1 MNSPKKIIVIG
12 GGAAGFFFAINCAEK
27 NPNYDITILEKSPKI
42 LEKVRIS
49 GGGRCNVTHA
59 CFDPRALVKFYPR
72 GEKELLGPFHHFS
85 PKQTIEWFEK
95 RGVKLKTEADGRM
108 FPTTDNSETII
119 DCFLSETK
127 RLGVKIKTLI
137 GVENLIPTENNQWQ
151 IVTNRDE
158 SIVADAVFI
167 ASGSA
172 TRMWGILEKLNYKIE
187 PPVPSLF
194 TFNIKDERI
203 KDLMGVSVNN
213 AEVKVAGSKL
223 TAQGPLLITH
233 WGMSGPAILKLSA
246 WGACELHKQ
255 QHQFQIL
262 VKWASDFDLPKMIAE
277 LKNYKQENPKR
288 MVASNNLFQI
298 PMRLWKSLILYCAI
312 SETENWA
319 TISSQKLDTLAK
331 ELTQGLYT
339 VKGKSTNKEEFVTC
353 GGVALNQIDF
363 KSMQSKLHP
372 NLFLGGEVLN
382 IDAVTGGFNFQ
393 AAWTEAWIASQNL

>member
-127 RLGVKIKTLI
+127 RLGIKIKTLI

-172 TRMWGILEKLNYKIE
+172 TRMWNILEKLNYKIE

-319 TISSQKLDTLAK
+319 TVSSQKLDALAK

-372 NLFLGGEVLN
+372 NLFFGGEVLN

>member
-1 MNSPKKIIVIG
+1 
-12 GGAAGFFFAINCAEK
+12 
-27 NPNYDITILEKSPKI
+27 
-42 LEKVRIS
+42 
-49 GGGRCNVTHA
+49 
-59 CFDPRALVKFYPR
+59 VKFYPR
-72 GEKELLGPFHHFS
+72 GEKELLSPFHHFS

-127 RLGVKIKTLI
+127 RLGIKTKTLI

-158 SIVADAVFI
+158 SIIADAVFI

-172 TRMWGILEKLNYKIE
+172 ARMWDILEKLNYKIE

-288 MVASNNLFQI
+288 IVASNNLFQI
-298 PMRLWKSLILYCAI
+298 PMRLWKSLVQYAAI

-319 TISSQKLDTLAK
+319 TISSQKLDALAK
-331 ELTQGLYT
+331 ELTQGIYS

-363 KSMQSKLHP
+363 KTMQSKLHP
-372 NLFLGGEVLN
+372 NLFFGGEVLN
-382 IDAVTGGFNFQ
+382 IDAITGGFNFQ
-393 AAWTEAWIASQNL
+393 VAWTEAWIASQNL

>member
-27 NPNYDITILEKSPKI
+27 NQNYDITILEKSPKI

-127 RLGVKIKTLI
+127 RLGIKTKTLI

-158 SIVADAVFI
+158 SIIADAVFI

-172 TRMWGILEKLNYKIE
+172 ARMWGVLEKLNYKIE

-213 AEVKVAGSKL
+213 TEVKVAGSKL

-298 PMRLWKSLILYCAI
+298 PIRLWKSLVLYCAI

-372 NLFLGGEVLN
+372 NLFFGGEVLN

-393 AAWTEAWIASQNL
+393 AAWTEAWIASQNM